1 MTSENPENLKFEF
14 QKLSNNFHL
23 LVKFNQKVDKIKS
36 QFIQIIETIVEILIE
51 GDKNNPDIFKI
62 FKDNFLIDNLINLV
76 KKKNRDINLQIIK
89 SFSLL
94 ISNLSNEENINFIL
108 QSKFM
113 DEILTLENENID
125 NDYLY
130 YYINFIKSLL
140 LKINENTIEFF
151 FHKENNTFPIFI
163 NTLKF
168 YNHPD
173 QMVRNVVRNIFLT
186 ILKLNNKFCLN
197 YICNL
202 PVLSYFNF
210 LICRMRDMIKTY
222 DKKLEKEKIEDANF
236 LHDEIINDIIYLQD
250 IFSLNLE
257 KINFILTNCIFYYI
271 IPEICNSFINEKSL
285 ISKNC
290 GIYILII
297 LIKYIKDENF
307 INCLLG
313 ILFLDKLHYRL
324 IDQIKNNNPNY
335 LSNYEGDWDNT
346 KKKKKLTFTD
356 YISFNY
362 NKTLILSLQKQN
374 LNFSENKK
382 IVKKLEE
389 KLKKSNSD
397 TQNIYVLILEILSQI
412 FGKKENENIKK
423 YHRIVSISTGI
434 QIGLSYH
441 YHLKCSINL
450 IKKSFENIKCNN
462 EKYIDNEIKIKFFSF
477 LDSKDDENLIFLKSI
492 FLYLISKKENI
503 SNELLSYINL
513 SHPEI
518 IFKNQKENNDEE
530 EIESLKLTN
539 ETETNK
545 KDLKKNIK
553 KFDEINLHLNFSNLY
568 NILSSDL
575 IITNQY
581 LISNDFIKSIFEVNQ
596 SKYNYDLTSK
606 FFQLI
611 HFLPEKIYRQSTLI
625 FIFKNLNYLILYYD
639 IEENKEKQLTL
650 ESVHKN
656 QIKRLVISTI
666 KSILSIIE
674 NNKIIAYNCYNYLN
688 EENELL
694 NSFKDVDLIIENVLK
709 NSFILYKNYKTQIK
723 TYPNIFI
730 NDFDDEIKQFKNS
743 LFSFLLSY
751 DLYCKFYDIVKIDF
765 HSKFNDEKIEEE
777 KKICFEENE
786 EKKEGFYQIINE
798 EFILRENEKKN
809 NFNLSDIIINEDEK
823 IIIKNNSTNIFIYF
837 DEKEELEKFKNLIKD
852 KLQLIKDY
860 YYNSV
865 KLFFENIISNDKN
878 IK

>member
-346 KKKKKLTFTD
+346 KKKK
-356 YISFNY
+356 N
-362 NKTLILSLQKQN
+362 
-374 LNFSENKK
+374 
-382 IVKKLEE
+382 
-389 KLKKSNSD
+389 
-397 TQNIYVLILEILSQI
+397 
-412 FGKKENENIKK
+412 
-423 YHRIVSISTGI
+423 
-434 QIGLSYH
+434 
-441 YHLKCSINL
+441 
-450 IKKSFENIKCNN
+450 
-462 EKYIDNEIKIKFFSF
+462 
-477 LDSKDDENLIFLKSI
+477 
-492 FLYLISKKENI
+492 
-503 SNELLSYINL
+503 
-513 SHPEI
+513 
-518 IFKNQKENNDEE
+518 
-530 EIESLKLTN
+530 
-539 ETETNK
+539 
-545 KDLKKNIK
+545 
-553 KFDEINLHLNFSNLY
+553 
-568 NILSSDL
+568 
-575 IITNQY
+575 
-581 LISNDFIKSIFEVNQ
+581 
-596 SKYNYDLTSK
+596 
-606 FFQLI
+606 
-611 HFLPEKIYRQSTLI
+611 
-625 FIFKNLNYLILYYD
+625 
-639 IEENKEKQLTL
+639 
-650 ESVHKN
+650 
-656 QIKRLVISTI
+656 
-666 KSILSIIE
+666 
-674 NNKIIAYNCYNYLN
+674 
-688 EENELL
+688 
-694 NSFKDVDLIIENVLK
+694 
-709 NSFILYKNYKTQIK
+709 
-723 TYPNIFI
+723 
-730 NDFDDEIKQFKNS
+730 
-743 LFSFLLSY
+743 
-751 DLYCKFYDIVKIDF
+751 
-765 HSKFNDEKIEEE
+765 
-777 KKICFEENE
+777 
-786 EKKEGFYQIINE
+786 
-798 EFILRENEKKN
+798 
-809 NFNLSDIIINEDEK
+809 
-823 IIIKNNSTNIFIYF
+823 
-837 DEKEELEKFKNLIKD
+837 
-852 KLQLIKDY
+852 
-860 YYNSV
+860 
-865 KLFFENIISNDKN
+865 
-878 IK
+878 